1 MRETDDGGYVVWKE
15 PVTHK
20 AAHAWFTR
28 LFEGVERATG
38 DKKKP
43 KPGLTGKSKSG
54 KRPWMLVPHP
64 REFDPEL
71 VRQQRQESNVAREE
85 TEEKEQASTSW
96 WGGRRHEWNVVEGI
110 VAPEV
115 LQWLLADPDLKKHLG
130 LATLASTQH
139 PDQMCKKGMRHEFG
153 RKLSFSGRLCASGT
167 ASLNGVALQRDFVG
181 RTRAWN
187 QAFLLKNEC
196 VITEMVGKA
205 IAEVGLVMI
214 IHLMISLM
222 PPSSPRQA

>member
-1 MRETDDGGYVVWKE
+1 M
-15 PVTHK
+15 
-20 AAHAWFTR
+20 
-28 LFEGVERATG
+28 
-38 DKKKP
+38 
-43 KPGLTGKSKSG
+43 
-54 KRPWMLVPHP
+54 
-64 REFDPEL
+64 
-71 VRQQRQESNVAREE
+71 
-85 TEEKEQASTSW
+85 
-96 WGGRRHEWNVVEGI
+96 
-110 VAPEV
+110 APEV
-115 LQWLLADPDLKKHLG
+115 LQWLLADPDLKEHLG
-130 LATLASTQH
+130 RATLASTQH
-139 PDQMCKKGMRHEFG
+139 PDQMRKKGMRHEFG

-187 QAFLLKNEC
+187 QAFLLKNER

>member
-1 MRETDDGGYVVWKE
+1 MACGK
-15 PVTHK
+15 
-20 AAHAWFTR
+20 
-28 LFEGVERATG
+28 LCGVELDYLKQTG
-38 DKKKP
+38 
-43 KPGLTGKSKSG
+43 
-54 KRPWMLVPHP
+54 
-64 REFDPEL
+64 
-71 VRQQRQESNVAREE
+71 
-85 TEEKEQASTSW
+85 
-96 WGGRRHEWNVVEGI
+96 GG
-110 VAPEV
+110 
-115 LQWLLADPDLKKHLG
+115 
-130 LATLASTQH
+130 ASTQH

-167 ASLNGVALQRDFVG
+167 ASLNGVALQRDFLG

-187 QAFLLKNEC
+187 QAFLLNNEC